1 MNDKVAKN
9 VLETVL
15 TPFQRFLK
23 IEASGGILLMA
34 FTLIALVWA
43 NSPWS
48 ESYHH
53 FWETNLSLRFGDFS
67 LSKSLHHW
75 INDGLMAIFFFFVG
89 LEIKREMIAG
99 ELSSAKQ
106 ASLPIAAA
114 LGGMLLPA
122 LIFIFVNKN
131 PETEGGWGIPM
142 ATDIAFSLGVLSLL
156 GKRVPLSLKVFLVAF
171 AIVDDIG
178 AVIVIA
184 LFYSANINWMYLI
197 IGIALFI
204 VLLIMNKMDIRY
216 IPAYMVAGWV
226 IWYMFLNSGIHPTI
240 AGMLIAFSIPL
251 NRKIDVGTF
260 RNSMDKNLEVFCPAD
275 CPNRITLSHE
285 QLTSIDIMETELDRV
300 QSPVQSLEHTLH
312 HFVTFIVMPAFALAN
327 AGVIIESAG
336 IMSVFSSL
344 SGTIELSLVLGKV
357 LGIFLFTWLSVK
369 LGIGALPA
377 SVKWIHIA
385 GLGLLGGMGFTMS
398 LFIANLAFT
407 NELLLNPAKIGILVG
422 SLIAGIIGYIVLRMS
437 LGNLNEKRLN
447 DAEISR

>member
-1 MNDKVAKN
+1 
-9 VLETVL
+9 
-15 TPFQRFLK
+15 
-23 IEASGGILLMA
+23 MA

-204 VLLIMNKMDIRY
+204 VLLIMNKI
-216 IPAYMVAGWV
+216 
-226 IWYMFLNSGIHPTI
+226 
-240 AGMLIAFSIPL
+240 
-251 NRKIDVGTF
+251 NRK
-260 RNSMDKNLEVFCPAD
+260 
-275 CPNRITLSHE
+275 
-285 QLTSIDIMETELDRV
+285 
-300 QSPVQSLEHTLH
+300 
-312 HFVTFIVMPAFALAN
+312 
-327 AGVIIESAG
+327 
-336 IMSVFSSL
+336 
-344 SGTIELSLVLGKV
+344 
-357 LGIFLFTWLSVK
+357 
-369 LGIGALPA
+369 
-377 SVKWIHIA
+377 
-385 GLGLLGGMGFTMS
+385 
-398 LFIANLAFT
+398 
-407 NELLLNPAKIGILVG
+407 
-422 SLIAGIIGYIVLRMS
+422 
-437 LGNLNEKRLN
+437 
-447 DAEISR
+447 